1 MIEINKSQLL
11 SSVKNKRG
19 TIADQL
25 GITRQTFSRRIRNP
39 QELRVSEINQL
50 LVHLVTDT
58 IQVQG
63 TDIHHLEELKEKI
76 QEIKKIVQQK
86 EEQIDQLKHRV
97 FDLQSSTTQRK
108 WLIEYKTRY
117 YPGSKKDAL
126 EIYEGYILPSNNKVG
141 IGSHKELGSNEWDM
155 INYFQA
161 NDVNYIRH
169 SRSIAPEA
177 NGANLVNRNVGLID
191 LWDILPDSIDTD
203 VWLES
208 FAETCGGIEERDAMW
223 REYIGMVDRTE
234 CGVLRNIF

>member
-11 SSVKNKRG
+11 SSIKNKRG

-50 LVHLVTDT
+50 LIHLVTDT

-86 EEQIDQLKHRV
+86 EKQIDQLKHRV

-117 YPGSKKDAL
+117 YPGSKKDTL

-169 SRSIAPEA
+169 SKSIAPKA
-177 NGANLVNRNVGLID
+177 NGTNLVNRNVSLIE

-208 FAETCGGIEERDAMW
+208 FAETYGKIEERDT
-223 REYIGMVDRTE
+223 I
-234 CGVLRNIF
+234 

>member
-63 TDIHHLEELKEKI
+63 TDIHHLEELKEEI

-141 IGSHKELGSNEWDM
+141 IGSLKELGSNEWDKL
-155 INYFQA
+155 IYFQA
-161 NDVNYIRH
+161 NDVN
-169 SRSIAPEA
+169 
-177 NGANLVNRNVGLID
+177 
-191 LWDILPDSIDTD
+191 
-203 VWLES
+203 
-208 FAETCGGIEERDAMW
+208 
-223 REYIGMVDRTE
+223 
-234 CGVLRNIF
+234 